1 MQDACGFDVI
11 VVFAIPKVPGL
22 KPRHI
27 DDVIDAVSIGD
38 GAAAIM
44 VAHLG
49 LARTAAATKG
59 GRRGTAVSTAAA
71 GRAAAGGG
79 IIDGGGHGSELWLA
93 VL

>member
-1 MQDACGFDVI
+1 MQDACGFDI
-11 VVFAIPKVPGL
+11 DVVSAIPIVPGL

-27 DDVIDAVSIGD
+27 AVVIDAVSIGD

-59 GRRGTAVSTAAA
+59 GEKGHCGVC
-71 GRAAAGGG
+71 GCGG
-79 IIDGGGHGSELWLA
+79 
-93 VL
+93 